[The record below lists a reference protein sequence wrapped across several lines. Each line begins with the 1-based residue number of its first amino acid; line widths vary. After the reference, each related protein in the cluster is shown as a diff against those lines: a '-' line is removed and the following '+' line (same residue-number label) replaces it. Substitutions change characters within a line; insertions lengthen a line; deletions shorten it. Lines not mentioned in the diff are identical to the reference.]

1 MSTTTTYDP
10 EKVTAQVDGSIVTG
24 FASDGIITITMSE
37 DAITP
42 EVGVQGDVVY
52 AENANRSATVTL
64 TLQGTAA
71 FVEKAR
77 NLCMKKKMF
86 SFVLSDAN
94 DDGGL
99 ISSGSN
105 CRITKMPDIARG
117 KTPGTVSVT
126 FFVPVLQ
133 VR

>member
-1 MSTTTTYDP
+1 MATTTTYDP
-10 EKVTAQVDGSIVTG
+10 EKVNVQVNGSIVTG
-24 FASDGIITITMSE
+24 FASDGVITITMNE
-37 DAITP
+37 DAVTP

-71 FVEKAR
+71 FLEKAR
-77 NLCMKKKMF
+77 SLCLKKKMF
-86 SFVLSDAN
+86 PFLLSDAN

-99 ISSGSN
+99 ISSGTN

-117 KTPGTVSVT
+117 KTPGTVSVS